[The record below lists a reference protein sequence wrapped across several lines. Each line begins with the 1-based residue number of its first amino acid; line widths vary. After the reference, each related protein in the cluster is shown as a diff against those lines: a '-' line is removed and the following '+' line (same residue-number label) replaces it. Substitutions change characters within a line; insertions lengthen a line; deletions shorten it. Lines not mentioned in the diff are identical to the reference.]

1 MINSNLGNNFGI
13 DIVKSY
19 SEISIAMLLASG
31 CAHNSAEIR
40 STRQQTV
47 YRNESMANNS
57 HPEFIYADN
66 SAIELAMSS
75 LDLLTSVAAERQTI
89 EQLLA
94 IGTALSDC
102 LNLTELLDLILSK
115 SREITCS
122 DAGSVYL
129 IDRSHSEP
137 KLIFKAA
144 QNDSL
149 PNLPLQLA
157 TIPLNP
163 ESLAGYVATTGES
176 LNIPDAYA
184 LGSNVPYKFD
194 RHFDREFAYRTV
206 SVLVLPMQNR
216 EGETIGVLQL
226 IDRKLKAD
234 LQITPTNALSV
245 TQPYSEWEQQIVRS
259 LASQAAISIE
269 RNHLLESIEELFAGF
284 ITASVQVIES
294 RDPTTAGHSERV
306 AKLSVRLSQEVNSVC
321 AGKLADI
328 RFSDRQIQEIHY
340 AALLHDFGK
349 ISIPEQ
355 IVQKGKKLYPH
366 QLSELSHRF
375 NLLRRTWEVEI
386 AHQKVT
392 YLLNPP
398 IDLQHQLGDNCLHCG
413 YLQQLD
419 REFTAKLDRLQSYW
433 ELLNQL
439 NQPDVVRTPEFA
451 RKLDA
456 SVTDLQQLAQYSYRD
471 FDGNLQPLLT
481 PIEIEQLLIPRG
493 TLTAAERLV
502 VEAHVSHTYD
512 FLRKIPWT
520 KHLQDVPKIAG
531 AHHEKLDGSGYPQG
545 LIAAEIP
552 IQSQMMTIADIYDAL
567 TASDRP
573 YKPRLSV
580 DRSLAILD
588 READAGKLDR
598 HLLELFEQRQVYSVL
613 SEIS

>member
-1 MINSNLGNNFGI
+1 MVKNSNP
-13 DIVKSY
+13 K
-19 SEISIAMLLASG
+19 
-31 CAHNSAEIR
+31 
-40 STRQQTV
+40 
-47 YRNESMANNS
+47 
-57 HPEFIYADN
+57 FIYGD
-66 SAIELAMSS
+66 SS
-75 LDLLTSVAAERQTI
+75 LTDLAISDGDSLTSIAAERNTI

-129 IDRSHSEP
+129 IDRSHGEP
-137 KLIFKAA
+137 KLLFRAA

-149 PNLPLQLA
+149 PNMSFQLA

-184 LGSNVPYKFD
+184 IGDNMPYKFD

-216 EGETIGVLQL
+216 DGETIGVLQL

-259 LASQAAISIE
+259 LAAQAAISIE

-306 AKLSVRLSQEVNSVC
+306 AKLSVRLSQEVNSIA
-321 AGKLADI
+321 AGVLANI
-328 RFSDRQIQEIHY
+328 HFSDRQLQEIRY

-349 ISIPEQ
+349 ISIPEA

-366 QLSELSHRF
+366 QLAELSHRF
-375 NLLRRTWEVEI
+375 NLLRRTWEL
-386 AHQKVT
+386 ASADRKVT

-398 IDLQHQLGDNCLHCG
+398 IDLQHQAGDNCRHCG

-419 REFTAKLDRLQSYW
+419 RELTAKLDRLQSYW

-451 RKLDA
+451 EKLETI
-456 SVTDLQQLAQYSYRD
+456 VTDLQALARYTYRD
-471 FDGNLQPLLT
+471 LDGILQPLLT

-502 VEAHVSHTYD
+502 VESHVSHTYD

-520 KHLQDVPKIAG
+520 KHLQSVPNIAH

-545 LIAAEIP
+545 LTATEIP
-552 IQSQMMTIADIYDAL
+552 VQSQIMTIADIYDAL

-573 YKPRLSV
+573 YKPRLPV
-580 DRSLAILD
+580 DRSLAILYQ
-588 READAGKLDR
+588 EADLGKLDL

-613 SEIS
+613 S